1 MTSTNPWVGRRFLND
16 RLDWNL
22 LRTYLVIGQEGS
34 MSRAAARL
42 HITQSA
48 VSQALKRLEEQ
59 LECVLIARSG
69 RRFDLTETG
78 EEVLRIATDIYG
90 DISRLG
96 TVVESRHDDVVGK
109 IRILSLIH
117 I

>member
-1 MTSTNPWVGRRFLND
+1 MALAGFIAAMQGLVNFQILNLGISQTTNRGGHGLPSVPDTEWVGRRFLND

-59 LECVLIARSG
+59 LDCVLIVRGAG
-69 RRFDLTETG
+69 ALN
-78 EEVLRIATDIYG
+78 
-90 DISRLG
+90 
-96 TVVESRHDDVVGK
+96 
-109 IRILSLIH
+109 
-117 I
+117 

>member
-1 MTSTNPWVGRRFLND
+1 MASPSVPDTEWVGRRFLND

-59 LECVLIARSG
+59 LDCVLIVRGGPA
-69 RRFDLTETG
+69 L
-78 EEVLRIATDIYG
+78 
-90 DISRLG
+90 
-96 TVVESRHDDVVGK
+96 
-109 IRILSLIH
+109 
-117 I
+117 